1 MTRNLGGRAVGS
13 LSWGTSTPAGTVV
26 ANAISLVN
34 IANATT
40 LTIEKLQMQF
50 VSNDR
55 KKILYFRS
63 AST

>member
-13 LSWGTSTPAGTVV
+13 LRWGTSTPAGTVV

-34 IANATT
+34 VANATT

-55 KKILYFRS
+55 E
-63 AST
+63 